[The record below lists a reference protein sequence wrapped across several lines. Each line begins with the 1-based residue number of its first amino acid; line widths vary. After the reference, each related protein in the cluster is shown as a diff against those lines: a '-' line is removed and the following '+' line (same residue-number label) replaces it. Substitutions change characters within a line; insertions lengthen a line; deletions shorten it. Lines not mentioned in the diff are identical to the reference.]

1 MIAEITILLASA
13 EKAFGLVEKALKHK
27 KTISSAMSEL
37 DAFYSVKDKIDKQT
51 DEVKLKGGDKYNDLS
66 LDSYAMKVYRAQE
79 ATADYEKRIKKM
91 FSDAGKTSSYYKM
104 IDIRESEKQRRLDK
118 AKRERAER
126 IRKEKKAKEIR
137 EISFALI
144 LLALVLGAGGW
155 FIGLVMSIL

>member
-1 MIAEITILLASA
+1 
-13 EKAFGLVEKALKHK
+13 
-27 KTISSAMSEL
+27 
-37 DAFYSVKDKIDKQT
+37 
-51 DEVKLKGGDKYNDLS
+51 
-66 LDSYAMKVYRAQE
+66 
-79 ATADYEKRIKKM
+79 
-91 FSDAGKTSSYYKM
+91 M

-155 FIGLVMSIL
+155 LIGLVMSIL